1 MVQGRSL
8 TVWLVTVPPLAPGI
22 LVVSGGISGG
32 SDMISNVGMAWIVW
46 GFIAVAVAVGIWK
59 KKHNKG
65 DKDN

>member
-1 MVQGRSL
+1 M
-8 TVWLVTVPPLAPGI
+8 
-22 LVVSGGISGG
+22 VSGGISGG